1 MVLDDQQLDTETE
14 DEVIVEPNLT
24 PDEDTPEG
32 GNVATQNKLDEELL
46 EVTAPP
52 AEVPN
57 ETPEVDWQSAMVRID
72 KAYQG
77 FNPIMDIPV
86 EQLIAGVQ
94 DSSQFQQEVKEHR
107 DNLTVY
113 RNWCDDVLKQMGN
126 Q

>member
-1 MVLDDQQLDTETE
+1 MDTETE
-14 DEVIVEPNLT
+14 DKVIVETNLT

-32 GNVATQNKLDEELL
+32 GNVVTQNELDEELL

-57 ETPEVDWQSAMVRID
+57 ETPEVDWQPAMVRID

-94 DSSQFQQEVKEHR
+94 DSSQFQQEVQQLH
-107 DNLTVY
+107 DNLTVGL
-113 RNWCDDVLKQMGN
+113 NWCDDVLKQMGN